1 MGDIVSMQAAKRRI
15 GEPHGLI
22 YVNPFLDE
30 ENCICRVTMYYDC
43 KRRIAFASYN
53 IVVQEKKD
61 ALMTFEQVV
70 LPEIKRKEKLY
81 RDTGTFDEYN

>member
-15 GEPHGLI
+15 EEAHGYIVVEP
-22 YVNPFLDE
+22 YCDE
-30 ENCICRVTMYYDC
+30 EDCKCRITMYYDR
-43 KRRIAFASYN
+43 KRKIAFATYFIRAQKN
-53 IVVQEKKD
+53 KD
-61 ALMTFEQVV
+61 ALMTFEQVA

>member
-15 GEPHGLI
+15 GEPHEFI
-22 YVNPFLDE
+22 QINPFLDE
-30 ENCICRVTMYYDC
+30 ENCICRVTMYYDR
-43 KRRIAFASYN
+43 KKRIAFASYII
-53 IVVQEKKD
+53 IVREKKD
-61 ALMTFEQVV
+61 ALMTFEHVV